1 MKEDKN
7 SRQKIGQERRW
18 RVEDGKDTGREWKIR
33 RGGVGSLEFHDRRTM
48 SAMQVCPSM
57 HRVCMGGTMV
67 GLCCPGQ
74 RSTIHANKNE
84 MTKEITINAKRVSA
98 HTARYRVC
106 KKDTI
111 LYIILWTAMATGPLD
126 PARSSGA
133 KTLF

>member
-84 MTKEITINAKRVSA
+84 MTKEITINAKKSICTHCKVQGLQK
-98 HTARYRVC
+98 RYNTVHN
-106 KKDTI
+106 T
-111 LYIILWTAMATGPLD
+111 LD
-126 PARSSGA
+126 CYGYGS
-133 KTLF
+133 T